1 MGQTLNE
8 LIEMYNNTQ
17 YWGESEPELLTLIDL
32 LLVERT
38 KLNDDLK
45 KIALDRYCFR
55 KSTEKL
61 VEKCDYYK
69 KELILANEQVSNLK
83 NLRNSMHE
91 EDTIWLEE
99 V

>member
-17 YWGESEPELLTLIDL
+17 YWEESEPELLTLIDL

-83 NLRNSMHE
+83 NLRNSKS
-91 EDTIWLEE
+91 
-99 V
+99 